1 MPTMLLLHVPLHLP
15 SLRRSAAC
23 TTLGLALL
31 LGGPLAAGGLGAQ
44 QQVDRGWRLE
54 RDGVVRVHNYWGS
67 TRVVGWD
74 RDSVAVTGTADAGL
88 QFRGGG
94 GASGVKMFVEG
105 QETDRGGA
113 AALLIRIP
121 ATARVWV
128 KSAGASVEVS
138 GVRGGVD
145 VTTVGG
151 DIRVTGSPRELSA
164 ESMQG
169 AIELNVT
176 SPWVRARTAGG
187 AIVLRG
193 ESEDVAATTVS
204 GRLVAEASGIRRGRL
219 ESVSGDLRF
228 AGTLE
233 RDGTLVAETHS
244 GAVELALPADIGADF
259 AIQTVAAPIE
269 NGLTSRRALASRQRG
284 GEELVFSTR
293 EGGAQVTVRS
303 FKGKVRLVKR

>member
-1 MPTMLLLHVPLHLP
+1 MPTMTTRRTLHLMAI
-15 SLRRSAAC
+15 LRRAAP
-23 TTLGLALL
+23 GLVAIAL
-31 LGGPLAAGGLGAQ
+31 PLAARDLGAQ
-44 QQVDRGWRLE
+44 QQVDRGWRLA

-74 RDSVAVTGTADAGL
+74 RDSVSVTGTAEAGL
-88 QFRGGG
+88 EFRGGG
-94 GASGVKMFVEG
+94 AAAGVKMFVEG

-113 AALLIRIP
+113 AALLIRVP
-121 ATARVWV
+121 STARVWV
-128 KSAGASVEVS
+128 KSAGASVEVA

-169 AIELNVT
+169 AVELDVS

-187 AIVLRG
+187 AITLRG
-193 ESEDVAATTVS
+193 ASEDVAATTVS
-204 GRLVAEASGIRRGRL
+204 GRLVAEMSGLRRARL
-219 ESVSGDLRF
+219 ETVSGDLRF
-228 AGTLE
+228 AGTVD
-233 RDGTLVAETHS
+233 RDGSLVAETHS
-244 GAVELALPADIGADF
+244 GAVDLALPADIGADF

-269 NGLTSRRALASRQRG
+269 NTLTSRRALASRQRG

-303 FKGKVRLVKR
+303 FKGRVRVMKR